1 MSKIVGKSTTAPP
14 TPRSFP
20 EAPEP
25 SRARLRRGRLRWHP
39 ARLLYLFLVTL
50 IVGILYSEIQALL
63 TDPASA
69 LDPSRAKHTFFWSL
83 ALTYPAYMVGTAAL
97 AIGAAILG
105 WRLDRRYSQQQVESQ
120 RAETAAVAEVVARR
134 VQAEAHPAT
143 SGRAIPRDLPP
154 RTAGFVGRGH
164 DLSELDSWLRQG
176 QAVAIIGMGGLGK
189 STLAAEAMSAFTSEP
204 SAFPGGITWVRCNQR
219 SGLDGGIWILDQL
232 LAAWNASLPAEVA
245 ARVTSPE
252 DGLELRERALRRRLG
267 LAVAETQPSPSLVLL
282 DNVEPGLL
290 VGRLLDTL
298 EPLGIVPLL
307 TMRVEPSTQRVRLL
321 HLDALNA
328 PSGVR
333 LFAERFTARGGRWDA
348 ARDEQATQQIVEA
361 LGGLPLAIE
370 LAAAR
375 AARTHLTLPTLT
387 EELRAPDALARL
399 NDPVD
404 PSAGVRYSLAK
415 TLLALTPTERLRF
428 AALGLPEGRDW
439 PATVIEGMFAE
450 IPVSEKGVPTPQA
463 DLEALVSYS
472 LVSLVTAPGEDA
484 PRLHLHPLV
493 RDLARE
499 EFAEQAASTWEAAWA
514 GLLAGVQSWV
524 EAHRMDFVALRRDDD
539 LIAGVLR
546 IAAKEQIEPP
556 RLIATVKALDVYV
569 ANSNLTWREELV
581 GLQLAS
587 ARAIGDRKSELI
599 ALHRLAGTYALLAWH
614 DKQYVAAQEAVEVAR
629 ALGDPKELA
638 SALGTAAGAAA
649 EAGRDDEARTLYD
662 EGHHIA
668 ATLQAGPGMAA
679 TFSNLADAAARL
691 GDLQEAARLFAQAL
705 ASARLGGVHPITLF
719 VLLGNYG
726 EVCSLLGDDAAAREH
741 FEEALTI
748 VRGSQSLGEAGAQHF
763 LGEVLLKTGDVE
775 TAARFFQEALQTVEQ
790 RYTDL
795 PDAEG
800 GILITHLRGNVAA
813 AEGEAAWM
821 RGDNTEARRR
831 FEEALGLFE
840 GAEIASVHYTRAYEE
855 FVRKRLAMMAQT
867 ET

>member
-1 MSKIVGKSTTAPP
+1 
-14 TPRSFP
+14 
-20 EAPEP
+20 
-25 SRARLRRGRLRWHP
+25 
-39 ARLLYLFLVTL
+39 L

-63 TDPASA
+63 TDPATA
-69 LDPSRAKHTFFWSL
+69 LDPSQAKHTFFWNL
-83 ALTYPAYMVGTAAL
+83 ALTYPASMVGAAAL

-105 WRLDRRYSQQQVESQ
+105 WRLDQRYSQQQVERQ

-134 VQAEAHPAT
+134 VQAETRPAV
-143 SGRAIPRDLPP
+143 SERAIPRYLPP
-154 RTAGFVGRGH
+154 RTPGFVGR
-164 DLSELDSWLRQG
+164 DRDVSELDSWLRQG

-189 STLAAEAMSAFTSEP
+189 STLAAEAMSAFSAEP

-252 DGLELRERALRRRLG
+252 DGLELRERALGRRLG
-267 LAVAETQPSPSLVLL
+267 LAIGETRPSPSLVLL

-290 VGRLLDTL
+290 SGTLLGRLLDTL

-307 TMRVEPSTQRVRLL
+307 TTRVEPSSPRVRLL
-321 HLDALNA
+321 RLDALDA
-328 PSGVR
+328 TSGVR
-333 LFAERFTARGGRWDA
+333 LFAERFSDRGGIWDT

-387 EELRAPDALARL
+387 EEVRAPDALARL
-399 NDPVD
+399 SNPVD

-415 TLLALTPTERLRF
+415 TLLTLTPTERLRF
-428 AALGLPEGRDW
+428 AALGLPEGQDW
-439 PATVIEGMFAE
+439 PSTVIEGMFAE
-450 IPVSEKGVPTPQA
+450 IPVSEEGVLTPQA

-472 LVSLVTAPGEDA
+472 LVSLITAPGEDA

-499 EFAEQAASTWEAAWA
+499 EFAEQAASTREAARA

-524 EAHRMDFVALRRDDD
+524 EAHRMDFVALRRHDD
-539 LIAGVLR
+539 LIAGALR
-546 IAAKEQIEPP
+546 TAAKEQIEPP

-569 ANSNLTWREELV
+569 ANSNLTLREELV

-638 SALGTAAGAAA
+638 SALGAAAGAAA
-649 EAGRDDEARTLYD
+649 EAGQVDEARTLYD
-662 EGHHIA
+662 EGHRIA

-726 EVCSLLGDDAAAREH
+726 EVCSLLGDDAAARER

-775 TAARFFQEALQTVEQ
+775 TAARLFQEALQTVEQ

-800 GILITHLRGNVAA
+800 RLLITHLRGNVAA
-813 AEGEAAWM
+813 TEGEAAWM
-821 RGDNTEARRR
+821 RGDYTEARRR

-840 GAEIASVHYTRAYEE
+840 GAEIATVHYTRAYED
-855 FVRKRLAMMAQT
+855 FVRERLAMMAHN